1 MMEAC
6 PVAGH
11 EEGNIIEV
19 IMSVKEISIWHG
31 LNLVGVKIGS
41 LDFSF
46 LLLCFTIILLVV
58 FLFLK
63 KQDQ

>member
-19 IMSVKEISIWHG
+19 MSVKKLSIWHG
-31 LNLVGVKIGS
+31 LNLIGVEVGS
-41 LDFSF
+41 LDSSF
-46 LLLCFTIILLVV
+46 LLLCFTMLLSVV

-63 KQDQ
+63 NQDQ

>member
-6 PVAGH
+6 TVAGH

-19 IMSVKEISIWHG
+19 MSVKKISIWHG
-31 LNLVGVKIGS
+31 LNLIGVEIGS

-46 LLLCFTIILLVV
+46 LLLCFTMLLSIV

-63 KQDQ
+63 KEDQ